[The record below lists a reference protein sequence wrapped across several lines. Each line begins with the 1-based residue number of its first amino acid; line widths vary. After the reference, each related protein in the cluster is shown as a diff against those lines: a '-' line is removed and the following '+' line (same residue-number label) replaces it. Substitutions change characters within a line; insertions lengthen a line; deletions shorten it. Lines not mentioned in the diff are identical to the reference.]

1 MIHDGIYYSPNKDG
15 TTHFCSVLNKK
26 WKDPYDYFQFP
37 FSHGFCQL
45 FAYFLNIND
54 LKDFQKVNFSKI
66 SLNNFEK
73 YCYNTFKCL
82 DKFIKILETN
92 KDISKNFE
100 IEFKQLDKEKYGI
113 CKETTYQMFLS
124 DLKYLTEEMV
134 KYYIFE
140 FYQDYKDFKKN
151 KEYNEKVI
159 REIQEKYPYL
169 KNEILNKELRVQ
181 PTEGESHFESYQ
193 AIIAYILN
201 AEIDSPYSLLLNKN
215 NIKLI
220 VKKKFI

>member
-1 MIHDGIYYSPNKDG
+1 MIQLQDGIYYSPNKDG

-37 FSHGFCQL
+37 SSHGFCQL

-82 DKFIKILETN
+82 EKFIDILETD
-92 KDISKNFE
+92 KDISEQFE

-113 CKETTYQMFLS
+113 CEKTTYQMFLY
-124 DLKYLTEEMV
+124 DLKSLTEKMV
-134 KYYIFE
+134 KYYIYE
-140 FYQDYKDFKKN
+140 FYQDYKDLRKN
-151 KEYNEKVI
+151 EEYNEKVI
-159 REIQEKYPYL
+159 KEIQKKYPYL
-169 KNEILNKELRVQ
+169 KKEIPNKELRVQ

-201 AEIDSPYSLLLNKN
+201 AEVDSPYSILLDKKKLNLLLFKE
-215 NIKLI
+215 
-220 VKKKFI
+220 